1 MDIHLNDLVIE
12 EGFSHV
18 YLQDISFRNIDQEFL
33 IFETVD
39 TYDSILKNNLYYCFI
54 KPYEGLHFRL
64 IGQTDA
70 ETQDIIVDEDIPES
84 AARDFSYSDLAQLP
98 FSKVIENGDLI
109 SNQQIVNI
117 GIDLYED
124 ETLMKTREV
133 EWIDC
138 RRIVGNPDIIEL
150 DIDGEVRQLK
160 LKEIQN
166 NALLAFDDECQYVI
180 DQQLNA
186 KKL

>member
-1 MDIHLNDLVIE
+1 MDIHLNDLVVE

-18 YLQDISFRNIDQEFL
+18 YLKDISFRDIDQEFL
-33 IFETVD
+33 IFETED

-54 KPYEGLHFRL
+54 RPYEGLCFRL

-84 AARDFSYSDLAQLP
+84 AAQDFSYSDLDQLP

-117 GIDLYED
+117 GIDMYD
-124 ETLMKTREV
+124 DAALMKTRAA

-138 RRIVGNPDIIEL
+138 KRVIGNPDIIEL
-150 DIDGEVRQLK
+150 NIDDEVTRLK
-160 LKEIQN
+160 LKEVRDDTVI
-166 NALLAFDDECQYVI
+166 AFDDDCQYVI
-180 DQQLNA
+180 DQQFRA
-186 KKL
+186 EKL